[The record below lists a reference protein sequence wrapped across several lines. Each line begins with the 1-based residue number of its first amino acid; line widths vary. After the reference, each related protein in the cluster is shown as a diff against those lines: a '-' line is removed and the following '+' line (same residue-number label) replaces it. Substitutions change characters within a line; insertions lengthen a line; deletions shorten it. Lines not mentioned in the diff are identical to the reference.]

1 LVTLPVVY
9 HGEVAKEDNFIKVMV
24 ALETVRALEV
34 GQEDFKVAVVLEAVV
49 RAVVAAARGK
59 PVEMNGVAYKNQLQ
73 ILMLNWTSITQKQ

>member
-1 LVTLPVVY
+1 MY